1 MSKAPRNTL
10 DDVDLMQ
17 YLDGEADEASAAEI
31 AAALPGEDEAR
42 LKLQSLAQ
50 MSETVRSSLELA
62 ADEAAPRLDA
72 MWASIER
79 RIQSNGVHA
88 EVPQVEHDAAPG
100 AVPAIALAPL
110 KAVTGA
116 MAGGRSEPAERT
128 GRSKGRLAHGADGHA
143 GGLWAGFVRWLDTYR
158 SHIATGALT
167 ATAVAALV
175 LALRP
180 APEVVPERVVERVIE
195 RVPERMNDRVPVMG
209 TQVPQAPDRM
219 VPVST
224 PPTVERLDVSE
235 GSGSVFTIPGEGE
248 EDVSTTVIWL
258 ELDDSDAEETL

>member
-1 MSKAPRNTL
+1 MSKAPRNTF

-17 YLDGEADEASAAEI
+17 YLDGEADEATAAEM
-31 AAALPGEDEAR
+31 AAALPGETEAR
-42 LKLQSLAQ
+42 IKLQSLAQ

-62 ADEAAPRLDA
+62 ADEAGPRLDA

-88 EVPQVEHDAAPG
+88 QAAAVPG
-100 AVPAIALAPL
+100 AALALQAGVGPQMAA
-110 KAVTGA
+110 KAAAKTATGVVTGA
-116 MAGGRSEPAERT
+116 AARPP
-128 GRSKGRLAHGADGHA
+128 HGADGHDR
-143 GGLWAGFVRWLDTYR
+143 GLWASFVRWLDAYR

-175 LALRP
+175 LVLRP
-180 APEVVPERVVERVIE
+180 APEVMPERVVERVVE
-195 RVPERMNDRVPVMG
+195 RVPVMNAQVPQE
-209 TQVPQAPDRM
+209 QVPQAHERM

-224 PPTVERLDVSE
+224 PPTVEHLDVAA

-258 ELDDSDAEETL
+258 DLDESDAEETL

>member
-17 YLDGEADEASAAEI
+17 YLDGETDEAAAAEI

-62 ADEAAPRLDA
+62 ADEAAPRLEA

-88 EVPQVEHDAAPG
+88 EAAD
-100 AVPAIALAPL
+100 AVPGGVPGVALAPSN
-110 KAVTGA
+110 AVTGTVTGTVT
-116 MAGGRSEPAERT
+116 GGRSEPAEPT
-128 GRSKGRLAHGADGHA
+128 GRSKGRPADAVDGHV

-180 APEVVPERVVERVIE
+180 APAVVPERVVERM
-195 RVPERMNDRVPVMG
+195 PERINDRAPVMG
-209 TQVPQAPDRM
+209 TQVPERM

-224 PPTVERLDVSE
+224 PPTVERLDISE